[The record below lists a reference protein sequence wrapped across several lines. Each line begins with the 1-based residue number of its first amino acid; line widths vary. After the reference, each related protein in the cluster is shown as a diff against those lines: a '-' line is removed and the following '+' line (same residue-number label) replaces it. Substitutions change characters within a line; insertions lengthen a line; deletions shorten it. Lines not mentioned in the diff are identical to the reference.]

1 MSDAS
6 EIKRIRERVDRVLA
20 TRHDEMFEKV
30 RVLVADVLAIDAAK
44 VTPTASLIDE
54 LGAESIDFL
63 DLVFRLESEYRVKI
77 PRDGLLSAARA
88 GLGSAFDE
96 KGVLSTEALERLS
109 LLMPEV
115 PAERIAPGL
124 RSQQV
129 PTLFTAETFVR
140 LVAWRLSEQEVVA

>member
-30 RVLVADVLAIDAAK
+30 RLLVADVLAVDAAK

-63 DLVFRLESEYRVKI
+63 DLVFRLESEYHVKI
-77 PRDGLLSAARA
+77 PRDGLLAAARA

-96 KGVLSTEALERLS
+96 KGVLSPEALERLS

-115 PAERIAPGL
+115 AAERIAPGL
-124 RSQQV
+124 RSHQV